1 MTGAEGNTVAG
12 VSQTGERAIV
22 LATKLNNPHISNQLI
37 QRTTLLDAMAVA
49 LRRKITLVS
58 APAGWG
64 KTTLLAQWVAS
75 HAQAAGGPGYGWLS
89 IDPPDN
95 DPVRFWTYVISAL
108 HKASPA
114 VGARALELVGM
125 GASSLLA
132 ALPTL
137 LNEVASAADEL
148 VMIVDDY
155 HLITNPAVHE
165 QMEFVLTRMP
175 ANLHVVLATRADP
188 ALPLARFRAGGDL
201 TEIRGDDLRF
211 QPEEA
216 GQLFNA
222 VLHLGLADDD
232 VELLYRRT
240 EGWAAGLYLA
250 ALSLS
255 GRSDTDAVVKTFDG
269 DHRYIADYLMAE
281 VLDRQPEK
289 RRRFLLRTS
298 ILRKLNGALCDAVL
312 HDTDSASVLEAIE
325 RENLFVIPLDL
336 SRRWYRYHHLLAELL
351 RVELRRSEPDLVPE
365 LHRRAAAWS
374 TSQGLIDAAVYH
386 LTAAGD
392 ITATSEFIAE
402 HWVDEFNADGL
413 STVTGWLDSLPDKI
427 VRQDPRLS
435 VPRAWISVN
444 EGRVNEAA
452 GWIDVIEAH
461 ADADTASGGTIAAQA
476 VILRAIHAFKIGDIT
491 TSRETARRATG
502 LDLGDAPLA
511 HSGLYCVYGNALYFS
526 GHRGAAQAAYRQAA
540 AHAERIGDR
549 RYLIYALGYLALI
562 AAEAGDIASAEHL
575 VRRANGGGTV
585 LGAQEY
591 FVGVMVCM
599 AAAEIFT
606 RRGDVSAAADAV
618 NMAVASAR
626 QGGAIPEIV
635 KALLAQAEI
644 AERLGDH
651 HTAHTARHEASSS
664 IEQRH
669 GSGMDPALLVA
680 AGAHLD
686 VSQALPAAPVHA
698 ADELTPRE
706 RQVLSLLATPLS
718 RREIGQ
724 QLHVSLNTIKTQQH
738 SLYRKLGVADRHAA
752 VERARTL
759 GLL

>member
-1 MTGAEGNTVAG
+1 MTGAKGNHIAG

-22 LATKLNNPHISNQLI
+22 LATKLNSPHISDQLI

-64 KTTLLAQWVAS
+64 KTTLLAQWVVSKTPAE
-75 HAQAAGGPGYGWLS
+75 GEPRVGWLS

-95 DPVRFWTYVISAL
+95 DPIRFWTYVISAL

-114 VGARALELVGM
+114 LGGRALELVAM
-125 GASSLLA
+125 GANPLLA

-137 LNEVASAADEL
+137 LNEGAAAEGHL
-148 VMIVDDY
+148 VMILDDY

-188 ALPLARFRAGGDL
+188 ALPLARFRARGDL
-201 TEIRGDDLRF
+201 TEVRGTDLRF

-222 VLHLGLADDD
+222 ILHLGLADDD

-255 GRSDTDAVVKTFDG
+255 GLSDADAVIKTFDG

-312 HDTDSASVLEAIE
+312 HDTDSASVLEAVE

-351 RVELRRSEPDLVPE
+351 RVELHRSEPDLVPE

-374 TSQGLIDAAVYH
+374 TSKGLIDAAVYH

-392 ITATSEFIAE
+392 ITATSQFIAE

-413 STVTGWLDSLPDKI
+413 WTGTGWLGSLPDKI
-427 VRQDPRLS
+427 VRQDPRLR
-435 VPRAWISVN
+435 VPRAWIAVN

-452 GWIDVIEAH
+452 GWIDAIEAR
-461 ADADTASGGTIAAQA
+461 ADADAAAGGTIAAQA
-476 VILRAIHAFKIGDIT
+476 AILRAIHAFKIGDIT

-511 HSGLYCVYGNALYFS
+511 RSGLYCIYGNALYFS
-526 GHRGAAQAAYRQAA
+526 GQRAAAQAAYRQAA

-575 VRRANGGGTV
+575 VRRANGGGAV

-618 NMAVASAR
+618 SMAVASAR

-644 AERLGDH
+644 AELLGDH
-651 HTAHTARHEASSS
+651 HTARTARREACSS

-669 GSGMDPALLVA
+669 GSGIDPALLRA
-680 AGAHLD
+680 AGAHPD
-686 VSQALPAAPVHA
+686 VSQAPPAAPSNA
-698 ADELTPRE
+698 ADKLTARE
-706 RQVLSLLATPLS
+706 RQVLSLLATRLS
-718 RREIGQ
+718 RREIGL
-724 QLHVSLNTIKTQQH
+724 QLHVSVNTIKTQQR
-738 SLYRKLGVADRHAA
+738 SLYRKLGVVDRHAA

>member
-1 MTGAEGNTVAG
+1 MTGAEGKNIAG
-12 VSQTGERAIV
+12 VSQTRERAIV
-22 LATKLNNPHISNQLI
+22 VATKLNSPHISDQLI

-64 KTTLLAQWVAS
+64 KTTLLAQWVVS
-75 HAQAAGGPGYGWLS
+75 QPRAAGGPVYGWLS

-114 VGARALELVGM
+114 LGGRALELVAM
-125 GASSLLA
+125 GANPLLA

-137 LNEVASAADEL
+137 LNEVAAAEDQL
-148 VMIVDDY
+148 VMILDDY
-155 HLITNPAVHE
+155 HQITNPDVHE

-188 ALPLARFRAGGDL
+188 ALPLARFRARGEL
-201 TEIRGDDLRF
+201 TEVRGNDLRF

-222 VLHLGLADDD
+222 VLHLGLEDDD

-255 GRSDTDAVVKTFDG
+255 GRSDTDAVIKTFDG
-269 DHRYIADYLMAE
+269 DHRYIAEYLMAE
-281 VLDRQPEK
+281 VLNRQPEK

-298 ILRKLNGALCDAVL
+298 ILRKLNGALCDAML

-351 RVELRRSEPDLVPE
+351 RVELHRSEPDLVPE

-374 TSQGLIDAAVYH
+374 TSKGLIDAAVYH

-392 ITATSEFIAE
+392 ITATSQFIVE

-435 VPRAWISVN
+435 VPRAWIALN

-452 GWIDVIEAH
+452 GWIDAIEAR
-461 ADADTASGGTIAAQA
+461 ADADAAAGGTTAAQA
-476 VILRAIHAFKIGDIT
+476 AILRAIHAFKIGDVT

-502 LDLGDAPLA
+502 LDLGEAPLA
-511 HSGLYCVYGNALYFS
+511 RSGLYCIYGNALYFS
-526 GHRGAAQAAYRQAA
+526 GHRAAAQAAYRQAA
-540 AHAERIGDR
+540 AHAERVGDR

-562 AAEAGDIASAEHL
+562 AAEAGDITSAEHF

-585 LGAQEY
+585 LGSQEY

-599 AAAEIFT
+599 AAGAIFT

-618 NMAVASAR
+618 SMAVASAR

-651 HTAHTARHEASSS
+651 HAARIARHEASSS

-669 GSGMDPALLVA
+669 GSGMDPVLLVA
-680 AGAHLD
+680 AGAHPD
-686 VSQALPAAPVHA
+686 VPQAPPATPSHA

-738 SLYRKLGVADRHAA
+738 SLYRKLGVVDRHAA

>member
-1 MTGAEGNTVAG
+1 MTGAKGNHIAG

-22 LATKLNNPHISNQLI
+22 LATKLNSPHISDQLI

-64 KTTLLAQWVAS
+64 KTTLLAQWVVS
-75 HAQAAGGPGYGWLS
+75 HTQTAGGPVYGWLS

-114 VGARALELVGM
+114 LGGRALELVAM
-125 GASSLLA
+125 GANSLLA

-137 LNEVASAADEL
+137 LNEVAAAEGQL
-148 VMIVDDY
+148 VMILDDY

-188 ALPLARFRAGGDL
+188 ALPLARFRARGEL
-201 TEIRGDDLRF
+201 TEVRGTDLRF

-222 VLHLGLADDD
+222 ILHLGLADDD

-255 GRSDTDAVVKTFDG
+255 GRSDADAVIKTFDG

-351 RVELRRSEPDLVPE
+351 RVELHRSEPDLVPE

-374 TSQGLIDAAVYH
+374 TSKGLIDAAVYH

-392 ITATSEFIAE
+392 ITATSQFIAE

-435 VPRAWISVN
+435 VPRAWIAVN

-452 GWIDVIEAH
+452 GWIDAIEAR
-461 ADADTASGGTIAAQA
+461 ADADAAAGGTIAAQA
-476 VILRAIHAFKIGDIT
+476 AILRAIHAFKIGDIT

-511 HSGLYCVYGNALYFS
+511 RSGLYCIYGNALYFS
-526 GHRGAAQAAYRQAA
+526 GHRAAAQAAYRQAA

-575 VRRANGGGTV
+575 VRRANGGGAV

-618 NMAVASAR
+618 GMAVASAR

-644 AERLGDH
+644 AELLGDH
-651 HTAHTARHEASSS
+651 HTARTARREAWSS

-669 GSGMDPALLVA
+669 GSGIDPALLRA
-680 AGAHLD
+680 AGAHPD
-686 VSQALPAAPVHA
+686 VSQAPPATPSNA
-698 ADELTPRE
+698 ADKLTARE
-706 RQVLSLLATPLS
+706 RQVLSLLATRLS
-718 RREIGQ
+718 RREIGL
-724 QLHVSLNTIKTQQH
+724 QLHVSVNTIKTQQR
-738 SLYRKLGVADRHAA
+738 SLYRKLGVVDRHAA

>member
-1 MTGAEGNTVAG
+1 MTGAEGNSIAG

-22 LATKLNNPHISNQLI
+22 LATKLNSPHISDQLI
-37 QRTTLLDAMAVA
+37 HRTTLLDAMAVA

-64 KTTLLAQWVAS
+64 KTTLLAQWVAGS
-75 HAQAAGGPGYGWLS
+75 TQAAGGPLYGWLS

-108 HKASPA
+108 HKAIPA
-114 VGARALELVGM
+114 VGGRALELVAM
-125 GASSLLA
+125 GANSLLA

-137 LNEVASAADEL
+137 LNEVAAAADQL
-148 VMIVDDY
+148 VMILDDY

-175 ANLHVVLATRADP
+175 ANLHVVLATREDP
-188 ALPLARFRAGGDL
+188 ALPLARFRARGEL
-201 TEIRGDDLRF
+201 TEMRSDDLRF

-216 GQLFNA
+216 SQLFNA
-222 VLHLGLADDD
+222 VLYLGLADDD

-240 EGWAAGLYLA
+240 EGWAAGLYLT

-255 GRSDTDAVVKTFDG
+255 GRSDTHSVIKTFDG
-269 DHRYIADYLMAE
+269 DHRYIVDYLMAE
-281 VLDRQPEK
+281 VLDHQPEQ

-312 HDTDSASVLEAIE
+312 LETDSASVLEAIE

-351 RVELRRSEPDLVPE
+351 RVELRRGEPDLVAE

-374 TSQGLIDAAVYH
+374 TSNRLIDAAVYH

-392 ITATSEFIAE
+392 ITATSQFIAE

-435 VPRAWISVN
+435 VPRAWIALN
-444 EGRVNEAA
+444 EGRVGEAA
-452 GWIDVIEAH
+452 GWIDAIEAR
-461 ADADTASGGTIAAQA
+461 ADADAAAGGTIAAQA
-476 VILRAIHAFKIGDIT
+476 LILRAIHAFKIGDIT
-491 TSRETARRATG
+491 TSRETARRAAG

-511 HSGLYCVYGNALYFS
+511 RSGLYCIYGNALYFS
-526 GHRGAAQAAYRQAA
+526 GHRDPAQTAYQQAA
-540 AHAERIGDR
+540 AGAERIGDR

-562 AAEAGDIASAEHL
+562 AAEAGDITSAERL

-599 AAAEIFT
+599 AAAAIFT

-618 NMAVASAR
+618 SMAVASAR

-635 KALLAQAEI
+635 KTLLAQAEI

-651 HTAHTARHEASSS
+651 HTARTTRNEASSL

-669 GSGMDPALLVA
+669 GSGMDPAILVT
-680 AGAHLD
+680 AGAHPD
-686 VSQALPAAPVHA
+686 VSLAPPAAPSHA
-698 ADELTPRE
+698 ADELTARE

-724 QLHVSLNTIKTQQH
+724 RLHVSLNTIKTQQR
-738 SLYRKLGVADRHAA
+738 SLYRKLGVVDRHTA
-752 VERARTL
+752 VERARAL

>member
-1 MTGAEGNTVAG
+1 MTGAEGNTIEG

-22 LATKLNNPHISNQLI
+22 LATKLNSPHISDQLI

-75 HAQAAGGPGYGWLS
+75 HTQAAGGPAYGWLS
-89 IDPPDN
+89 IDPPDD

-114 VGARALELVGM
+114 V
-125 GASSLLA
+125 
-132 ALPTL
+132 
-137 LNEVASAADEL
+137 
-148 VMIVDDY
+148 
-155 HLITNPAVHE
+155 HE

-175 ANLHVVLATRADP
+175 ANLHMVLATRVDP
-188 ALPLARFRAGGDL
+188 ALPLARFRAGGEL
-201 TEIRGDDLRF
+201 TEMRGDDLRF

-222 VLHLGLADDD
+222 VLHLGLTDDD
-232 VELLYRRT
+232 VELLHRRT

-255 GRSDTDAVVKTFDG
+255 GRSDTDAVIKTFDG
-269 DHRYIADYLMAE
+269 DHRYIADYLIAE

-351 RVELRRSEPDLVPE
+351 PVELHRSEPDLVPD

-392 ITATSEFIAE
+392 ITATSQFIAE

-435 VPRAWISVN
+435 VPRAWIAVN

-452 GWIDVIEAH
+452 GWIDAIEAR
-461 ADADTASGGTIAAQA
+461 ADADAAAGGTIAAQA
-476 VILRAIHAFKIGDIT
+476 AILRAIHAFKIGDIT
-491 TSRETARRATG
+491 TSRETARR
-502 LDLGDAPLA
+502 
-511 HSGLYCVYGNALYFS
+511 
-526 GHRGAAQAAYRQAA
+526 GH
-540 AHAERIGDR
+540 
-549 RYLIYALGYLALI
+549 
-562 AAEAGDIASAEHL
+562 
-575 VRRANGGGTV
+575 
-585 LGAQEY
+585 
-591 FVGVMVCM
+591 
-599 AAAEIFT
+599 
-606 RRGDVSAAADAV
+606 
-618 NMAVASAR
+618 
-626 QGGAIPEIV
+626 
-635 KALLAQAEI
+635 
-644 AERLGDH
+644 
-651 HTAHTARHEASSS
+651 
-664 IEQRH
+664 
-669 GSGMDPALLVA
+669 
-680 AGAHLD
+680 
-686 VSQALPAAPVHA
+686 
-698 ADELTPRE
+698 
-706 RQVLSLLATPLS
+706 
-718 RREIGQ
+718 
-724 QLHVSLNTIKTQQH
+724 
-738 SLYRKLGVADRHAA
+738 
-752 VERARTL
+752 
-759 GLL
+759 

>member
-1 MTGAEGNTVAG
+1 MTGAEGNNIAG

-22 LATKLNNPHISNQLI
+22 LATKLNSPHISDQLI
-37 QRTTLLDAMAVA
+37 ERTTLLDAMAVA
-49 LRRKITLVS
+49 LTRKITLVS

-64 KTTLLAQWVAS
+64 KTTLLVQWLGS
-75 HAQAAGGPGYGWLS
+75 HTQSAGGPAYGWLS

-108 HKASPA
+108 HKASTA
-114 VGARALELVGM
+114 VGGRALELVAM
-125 GASSLLA
+125 GANSLLA

-137 LNEVASAADEL
+137 LNEVAAAADQL
-148 VMIVDDY
+148 VMILDDY
-155 HLITNPAVHE
+155 HLITNSAVHE

-188 ALPLARFRAGGDL
+188 ALPLARFRARGEL
-201 TEIRGDDLRF
+201 TEMRGNDLRF

-222 VLHLGLADDD
+222 VLHLDLADDD
-232 VELLYRRT
+232 VELLYRRA

-255 GRSDTDAVVKTFDG
+255 GRSDTDAVIKTFDG

-374 TSQGLIDAAVYH
+374 ASKGLIDAAVYH

-392 ITATSEFIAE
+392 ITATSQFIAE

-435 VPRAWISVN
+435 VPRAWIAVN

-452 GWIDVIEAH
+452 GWIDAIEAR
-461 ADADTASGGTIAAQA
+461 ADADAAAGGTIAAQA

-502 LDLGDAPLA
+502 LDLGDAPLVR
-511 HSGLYCVYGNALYFS
+511 SGLYCVYGNALYFS
-526 GHRGAAQAAYRQAA
+526 GRRAAAQAAYRQAA
-540 AHAERIGDR
+540 AHAERIGVR

-562 AAEAGDIASAEHL
+562 AAEAGDITSAEHL

-591 FVGVMVCM
+591 FVGVMVCL

-606 RRGDVSAAADAV
+606 RRGDVSAAAEAV
-618 NMAVASAR
+618 SMAVASAR

-651 HTAHTARHEASSS
+651 HTARTARHEASSS
-664 IEQRH
+664 IEQRY

-686 VSQALPAAPVHA
+686 VSHAPPAAPSNA
-698 ADELTPRE
+698 AELTARE

-724 QLHVSLNTIKTQQH
+724 QLHV
-738 SLYRKLGVADRHAA
+738 
-752 VERARTL
+752 
-759 GLL
+759 

>member
-1 MTGAEGNTVAG
+1 MTGAEGNTIEG

-22 LATKLNNPHISNQLI
+22 LATKLNSPHISDQLI

-75 HAQAAGGPGYGWLS
+75 HTRAAGGPAYGWLS
-89 IDPPDN
+89 IDPPDD

-114 VGARALELVGM
+114 VGGRALELVGM

-137 LNEVASAADEL
+137 LNEVAAAADEL
-148 VMIVDDY
+148 VMILDDY

-175 ANLHVVLATRADP
+175 ANLHMVLATRADP
-188 ALPLARFRAGGDL
+188 ALPLARFRAGGEL
-201 TEIRGDDLRF
+201 TEMRGDDLRF

-222 VLHLGLADDD
+222 VLHLGLTDDD

-255 GRSDTDAVVKTFDG
+255 GRSDTDAVIKTFDG

-281 VLDRQPEK
+281 VLDRQPQK

-336 SRRWYRYHHLLAELL
+336 SRRWYRYHHLLADLL
-351 RVELRRSEPDLVPE
+351 RIELRRSEPEIVPE

-374 TSQGLIDAAVYH
+374 TSKGLIDAAVYH

-392 ITATSEFIAE
+392 INATSQFIAE

-435 VPRAWISVN
+435 VPRAWIAVN

-452 GWIDVIEAH
+452 GWIDAIEAR
-461 ADADTASGGTIAAQA
+461 ADADGTAGGTIAAQA
-476 VILRAIHAFKIGDIT
+476 LVLRAIHAFKIGDIT
-491 TSRETARRATG
+491 TSRETARRATE

-511 HSGLYCVYGNALYFS
+511 RSGLYCIYGNALYFS
-526 GHRGAAQAAYRQAA
+526 GYRAAAQAAYRQAA
-540 AHAERIGDR
+540 AHAEKVGDR

-562 AAEAGDIASAEHL
+562 AAEAGDITSAEQL
-575 VRRANGGGTV
+575 VRRANGGSAV

-599 AAAEIFT
+599 AAAEIFS
-606 RRGDVSAAADAV
+606 RRGDVDAAADAIS
-618 NMAVASAR
+618 MAVASAR

-651 HTAHTARHEASSS
+651 HTARTARQEASSS

-669 GSGMDPALLVA
+669 GSGMAPALLVA
-680 AGAHLD
+680 AGAYPD
-686 VSQALPAAPVHA
+686 VSGAPPPAPSDA
-698 ADELTPRE
+698 ADELTARE

-718 RREIGQ
+718 RREIGL
-724 QLHVSLNTIKTQQH
+724 QLHVSVNTIKTQQR
-738 SLYRKLGVADRHAA
+738 SLYRKLGVVNRNAA

>member
-1 MTGAEGNTVAG
+1 MTGAQGNNIAG

-22 LATKLNNPHISNQLI
+22 LATKLNSPHISDQLI

-64 KTTLLAQWVAS
+64 KTTLLAQWVVS
-75 HAQAAGGPGYGWLS
+75 HTQAAGGPVYGWLS

-114 VGARALELVGM
+114 LGGRALELVAM
-125 GASSLLA
+125 GANSLLA

-137 LNEVASAADEL
+137 LNEVAAAEDQL
-148 VMIVDDY
+148 VMILDDY

-175 ANLHVVLATRADP
+175 TNLHVVLATRADP
-188 ALPLARFRAGGDL
+188 ALPLARFRARGEL
-201 TEIRGDDLRF
+201 TEVRGNDLRF
-211 QPEEA
+211 HPEEA

-222 VLHLGLADDD
+222 ILHLGLADDD

-255 GRSDTDAVVKTFDG
+255 GRSDADAVIKTFDG

-281 VLDRQPEK
+281 VLDRQPEN

-351 RVELRRSEPDLVPE
+351 RVELHRSEPDLVPE

-374 TSQGLIDAAVYH
+374 TSKGLIDAAVYH

-392 ITATSEFIAE
+392 ITATSQFIAE

-435 VPRAWISVN
+435 VPRAWIAVN

-452 GWIDVIEAH
+452 GWIDAIEAR
-461 ADADTASGGTIAAQA
+461 ADADAAAGGTIAAQA
-476 VILRAIHAFKIGDIT
+476 AILRAIHAFKIGDIT
-491 TSRETARRATG
+491 TCRETARRATG

-511 HSGLYCVYGNALYFS
+511 RSGLYCVYGNALYFS
-526 GHRGAAQAAYRQAA
+526 GHRAAAQAAYRQAA

-562 AAEAGDIASAEHL
+562 AAEAGDITSAEHL
-575 VRRANGGGTV
+575 VRRANGGGAV

-618 NMAVASAR
+618 GMAVASAR
-626 QGGAIPEIV
+626 HGGAIPEIV

-644 AERLGDH
+644 AERIGDH
-651 HTAHTARHEASSS
+651 DTARTARHEASSS

-669 GSGMDPALLVA
+669 GSGMDPALLLA
-680 AGAHLD
+680 AGAHPD
-686 VSQALPAAPVHA
+686 VSQAPPAAPSNA
-698 ADELTPRE
+698 ADKLTARE

-718 RREIGQ
+718 RREIGL
-724 QLHVSLNTIKTQQH
+724 QLHVSVNTIKTQQR
-738 SLYRKLGVADRHAA
+738 SLYRKLGVVDRDGA